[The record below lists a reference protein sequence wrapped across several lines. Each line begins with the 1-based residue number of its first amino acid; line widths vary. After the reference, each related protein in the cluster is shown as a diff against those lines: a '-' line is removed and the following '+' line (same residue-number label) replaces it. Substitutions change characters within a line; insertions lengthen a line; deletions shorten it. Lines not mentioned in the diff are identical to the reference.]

1 MPLSSPATSTPS
13 HRASSRGPNGHKV
26 QPWGDDLTP
35 SPVSVSIPYG
45 DRDRDRGGERSGDRD
60 RGGDR
65 DRSGDRD
72 RDKDRDR
79 DRGKD
84 RDRDW
89 EKDRDRVREASRGTG
104 GADRSRNERTSDR
117 DIVARLNSSLIS
129 E

>member
-1 MPLSSPATSTPS
+1 MPISSPATSTPI

-60 RGGDR
+60 R
-65 DRSGDRD
+65 
-72 RDKDRDR
+72 

-117 DIVARLNSSLIS
+117 DLTARLNSSLIS
-129 E
+129 K

>member
-13 HRASSRGPNGHKV
+13 HRASSRGPHGHKV
-26 QPWGDDLTP
+26 QSYGDDLTP

-45 DRDRDRGGERSGDRD
+45 DRDRGGE
-60 RGGDR
+60 R

-72 RDKDRDR
+72 REKDRDR

-84 RDRDW
+84 RDRDR
-89 EKDRDRVREASRGTG
+89 EKDRDRVREVDRGSG

-117 DIVARLNSSLIS
+117 DTTGRLNSSLLS